1 MTENQN
7 IILEDTSSSVKWNTA
22 IESLVKEQGEK
33 ALAYSWLHTNCE
45 KKYSRLNNY
54 IALPCIA
61 LSTFIG
67 SASIASNQLGDSK
80 FISIGIGLVSIF
92 VGVLSTIN
100 SYFAWAKR
108 AENHRIS
115 SMNYSKLY
123 LFISFE
129 LSMPREKRIRAKD
142 FIKVI
147 REQIERLN
155 EISPQ
160 ISDDIIM
167 KFRKEFDGKYEN
179 VSRPEITNGLI
190 AIRIYGIDIPETM
203 RQSSTLSNPSVMGPP
218 PLPMTEI
225 LPQPSSPQPPAS
237 PIFPSQPQM
246 PTRAPPPA
254 MSSPSLALSGRPDVR
269 TIMEDMKSNIYHL

>member
-1 MTENQN
+1 MAETTNTIQD
-7 IILEDTSSSVKWNTA
+7 DTSSSVKWNDA

-80 FISIGIGLVSIF
+80 FISIGIGLLSIF

-115 SMNYSKLY
+115 ALNYSKLY

-129 LSMPREKRIRAKD
+129 LSMPRDKRIRAKD

-155 EISPQ
+155 EISPS
-160 ISDDIIM
+160 IADDIIT
-167 KFRKEFDGKYEN
+167 KFKKEFDGKYEN

-190 AIRIYGIDIPETM
+190 AIRIYGKDIIETQ
-203 RQSSTLSNPSVMGPP
+203 RETSSISGQNLSTSPPQIPSV
-218 PLPMTEI
+218 
-225 LPQPSSPQPPAS
+225 PSV
-237 PIFPSQPQM
+237 
-246 PTRAPPPA
+246 
-254 MSSPSLALSGRPDVR
+254 D
-269 TIMEDMKSNIYHL
+269 